1 MWFCQD
7 PTRVGLCHGGNVLGN
22 HHHHCLRYAYLTT
35 WWDMMM
41 WTICDWSDN
50 GAIFRVLINLIEV
63 NPTLT
68 VRVWNRG
75 HHEIIC
81 ELSSHL
87 WSLDDSA
94 RTFDDSVMSVKKG
107 TVWNYS
113 WDIFWSAVWWT
124 MVPEAWQEKPQ
135 NRQRCTVFHY
145 SFKPWSAIQ
154 RAIVGGAMLH

>member
-1 MWFCQD
+1 MEHVSIWGTPFPAILNQKNLTGSARGAKTSKNWPIFVPSKIPNFGCFWPLL
-7 PTRVGLCHGGNVLGN
+7 PTRSNFWG
-22 HHHHCLRYAYLTT
+22 
-35 WWDMMM
+35 
-41 WTICDWSDN
+41 
-50 GAIFRVLINLIEV
+50 
-63 NPTLT
+63 
-68 VRVWNRG
+68 NRG

-135 NRQRCTVFHY
+135 NGQRCTMFHY
-145 SFKPWSAIQ
+145 SFKPWSVIQ

>member
-1 MWFCQD
+1 M
-7 PTRVGLCHGGNVLGN
+7 GLCHGGNVLGN

-50 GAIFRVLINLIEV
+50 GAIFRILINLIEV
-63 NPTLT
+63 KPTLT

-94 RTFDDSVMSVKKG
+94 RTF
-107 TVWNYS
+107 
-113 WDIFWSAVWWT
+113 VWW
-124 MVPEAWQEKPQ
+124 VWKRGQCEIILEISFDRRFGGRWC
-135 NRQRCTVFHY
+135 QRPDRRNHRTGSAAPCFTILSNHDQRYNVLSLAVLCFTNG
-145 SFKPWSAIQ
+145 FKSLMI
-154 RAIVGGAMLH
+154 